1 MFSHNS
7 TSCPGK
13 CHFIQDRRDADRYTC
28 LPCGKVRYTSSDNP
42 FEAFIAIILAI
53 IVVGLFVS
61 SCSYSSPAQN
71 VSSLENEKTFW
82 D

>member
-1 MFSHNS
+1 MFSQNS
-7 TSCPGK
+7 NGCPGM

-28 LPCGKVRYTSSDNP
+28 LPCGKVRYTSSDSP
-42 FEAFIAIILAI
+42 FEIFIATILAI

-61 SCSYSSPAQN
+61 SCSYSPSTQK
-71 VSSLENEKTFW
+71 VSSTENPFL